1 MLKFG
6 FKAKQ
11 TEVWVFVWFRRIEFS
26 FNFNKCIYYH
36 FNSTFFTTILLKLR
50 FVGDILFRVT
60 RQPLLHYSYLNS
72 KMQLNM
78 CFSPLENAIW
88 PFATY
93 NRVWLVFRK
102 NMLVSKH
109 CKWSSRVSLKADIMV
124 NSVIMLSTKP
134 PKMWTGVLEELRRNP
149 QRNSVISCWPF
160 IIIKT
165 FLKGTSYM
173 VIRHTVIQYHNC
185 FGTTNL
191 LDDYEI

>member
-1 MLKFG
+1 MFFPLK
-6 FKAKQ
+6 
-11 TEVWVFVWFRRIEFS
+11 
-26 FNFNKCIYYH
+26 
-36 FNSTFFTTILLKLR
+36 
-50 FVGDILFRVT
+50 
-60 RQPLLHYSYLNS
+60 
-72 KMQLNM
+72 
-78 CFSPLENAIW
+78 NAIW

-102 NMLVSKH
+102 YMLVSKH
-109 CKWSSRVSLKADIMV
+109 CKESSQVSLKADITV

-134 PKMWTGVLEELRRNP
+134 PKMWTGVLEEFRRNQ

-165 FLKGTSYM
+165 LLKGTSYM

-191 LDDYEI
+191 SDDYKLQYVHVIEMVFFSVNTVMRTKKTPKQIRWKNICPY